1 MAEDITTDDA
11 KEPRKFKDRKEYL
24 EFIAE
29 QKALKDKENKNST
42 EDRFELFDKDSHLSK
57 KEKRPKEQIDTL
69 RSILTAVNNNNKLSN
84 QILAKLNQKVV
95 KESLSEDVDKF
106 KKLQDK
112 FDELKSNVS
121 DLRRTAE
128 SIRLAVLDRQNINE
142 QQLSTPIDIRQNARQ
157 ESTTKVIE
165 KSPQYIT
172 NIRQYQNIN
181 EKQLLTPIDIRQNA
195 RQESTTKVIEKYP
208 QYITNIRQYQYKR
221 NPNIKTSRRESV
233 VSGLGRK
240 IGTHIG
246 GRGLGSLIAKS
257 IRIGEKTTGAI
268 IKAPFK
274 VADKVVK
281 GVTGNNSRNALIRA
295 NRTAETSKFRKKML
309 DLLGIISK
317 KDTQSTSTTQTSSSN
332 GLSNLLKIGGAAAL
346 AGGIASQIPA
356 IKERFTKNE
365 DGTFGPEHKGG
376 AERVKQLASGMAES
390 SVKIMSAFGQ
400 GVKEAADKQ
409 LLEFGENNYKRFK
422 EIESTVNDYSKSI
435 LDALSNALNGVYD
448 KLSNVASNVADKA
461 LEISTDIYNAPGK
474 AVDYVSDMVKNSPP
488 GKALQRD
495 INEIV
500 ANNPFPD
507 YVSGMKDSNK
517 FTPNKDYN
525 NIANSLNKP
534 STSPTLRQLEVQQK
548 QADNLQRDR
557 DKSSSQPVI
566 INNSTNTKETPKQQ
580 PSIVRLGTRNLDSS
594 NQQLQRSILSGG
606 YIGTGFL
613 VQ

>member
-1 MAEDITTDDA
+1 MAEETTTEDTQ
-11 KEPRKFKDRKEYL
+11 EPRKFKDRKEYL

-29 QKALKDKENKNST
+29 QKALKDKEAKASKENV
-42 EDRFELFDKDSHLSK
+42 FEEFDKNIHIQK
-57 KEKRPKEQIDTL
+57 KEKRHSKEANDL

-84 QILAKLNQKVV
+84 QILAKLNK
-95 KESLSEDVDKF
+95 KFAKGSTSIDVDKF
-106 KKLQDK
+106 KNISDK
-112 FDELKSNVS
+112 VEGLANTVS
-121 DLRRTAE
+121 VLTRTAE
-128 SIRLAVLDRQNINE
+128 SLKIAILERRTQEITNGPTNVDKFKNISDKVDGLENTVSVLTRIVESPINNTYNNRPE
-142 QQLSTPIDIRQNARQ
+142 PVTKIIDNR
-157 ESTTKVIE
+157 
-165 KSPQYIT
+165 PQYIT
-172 NIRQYQNIN
+172 
-181 EKQLLTPIDIRQNA
+181 D
-195 RQESTTKVIEKYP
+195 
-208 QYITNIRQYQYKR
+208 IRQYQYKR
-221 NPNIKTSRRESV
+221 KPKITTTRKESV
-233 VSGLGRK
+233 VSGMGRK
-240 IGTHIG
+240 VGTYIG
-246 GRGLGSLIAKS
+246 GRGLGAVIAKS

-274 VADKVVK
+274 VAAKVVK

-548 QADNLQRDR
+548 QADNLQRER

>member
-1 MAEDITTDDA
+1 MAEETTTEDTQ
-11 KEPRKFKDRKEYL
+11 EPRKFKDRKEYL

-29 QKALKDKENKNST
+29 QKALKDKEAKASKENV
-42 EDRFELFDKDSHLSK
+42 FEEFDKNIHIQK
-57 KEKRPKEQIDTL
+57 KEKRHSKEANDL

-84 QILAKLNQKVV
+84 QILAKLNK
-95 KESLSEDVDKF
+95 KFAKGSTSIDVDKF
-106 KKLQDK
+106 KNISDK
-112 FDELKSNVS
+112 VEGLANTVS
-121 DLRRTAE
+121 VLTRTAE
-128 SIRLAVLDRQNINE
+128 SLKIAILERRTQEITNGPTNVDKFKNISDKVDGLENTVSVLTRIVESPINNTYNNRPE
-142 QQLSTPIDIRQNARQ
+142 PVTKIIDNR
-157 ESTTKVIE
+157 
-165 KSPQYIT
+165 PQYIT
-172 NIRQYQNIN
+172 H
-181 EKQLLTPIDIRQNA
+181 
-195 RQESTTKVIEKYP
+195 
-208 QYITNIRQYQYKR
+208 IRQYQYKH
-221 NPNIKTSRRESV
+221 NPKITTTRKESV
-233 VSGLGRK
+233 VSGMGRK
-240 IGTHIG
+240 VGTYIG
-246 GRGLGSLIAKS
+246 GRGLGAVIAKS

-274 VADKVVK
+274 VAAKVVK